1 MAKSMDMTQGTPF
14 GLLLRF
20 TLPTLMGNLLHQV
33 YSITDGIVVGK
44 CLGDTALSG
53 VGCTA
58 PIIMLLA
65 ALMIGVNIGV
75 GVIISQYFGKKDFQ
89 SIRRAFVNSL
99 YLGLAI
105 SVVLAVAG
113 LLLTEPILRWMRTPD
128 GPMADAVTYL
138 RINFL
143 TSIFPLLYY
152 LFSSAFR
159 GLGDSQTALY
169 CLIVSVLAN
178 IVMDILFV
186 AVFGWGVAG
195 SAWATALAQGLSA
208 LFAAILLHRK
218 YTVMRFRRVD
228 LAFDLGQFGKI
239 AKLALPIALQSA
251 FNNLGNLVA
260 QAGVNS
266 FGETAMTAYTAA
278 GRLGTLALMPLE
290 TVGSSIAVFT
300 AQNHG
305 AGRPDRIRE
314 GIRAAQKL
322 VLITGAALGLL
333 LAVFGRTLAC
343 LFLKD
348 PKDAVLDIVQSF
360 LWLTAVP
367 GVLAGFMHIYQQ
379 ALRGVDMPNQAL
391 AGGIMQLAAKIA
403 AVVLGAWVFCNLN
416 MVWLGWPLS
425 FLAGAVIP
433 GICCRRYVGNRVTTE
448 MQHK

>member
-1 MAKSMDMTQGTPF
+1 
-14 GLLLRF
+14 
-20 TLPTLMGNLLHQV
+20 
-33 YSITDGIVVGK
+33 
-44 CLGDTALSG
+44 
-53 VGCTA
+53 
-58 PIIMLLA
+58 
-65 ALMIGVNIGV
+65 
-75 GVIISQYFGKKDFQ
+75 
-89 SIRRAFVNSL
+89 
-99 YLGLAI
+99 
-105 SVVLAVAG
+105 
-113 LLLTEPILRWMRTPD
+113 
-128 GPMADAVTYL
+128 
-138 RINFL
+138 
-143 TSIFPLLYY
+143 
-152 LFSSAFR
+152 
-159 GLGDSQTALY
+159 
-169 CLIVSVLAN
+169 
-178 IVMDILFV
+178 
-186 AVFGWGVAG
+186 
-195 SAWATALAQGLSA
+195 
-208 LFAAILLHRK
+208 
-218 YTVMRFRRVD
+218 
-228 LAFDLGQFGKI
+228 
-239 AKLALPIALQSA
+239 
-251 FNNLGNLVA
+251 
-260 QAGVNS
+260 
-266 FGETAMTAYTAA
+266 MTAYTAA